1 MVNLVDSGDFY
12 VLADLVDLV
21 NLEPTPDSFIP
32 PLYVAIDDFVDIR
45 ELQQKCR

>member
-1 MVNLVDSGDFY
+1 MSHEHVPTNKI
-12 VLADLVDLV
+12 DLRGVDLV